1 MSTTSIRSI
10 VDDADRRLAT
20 ASYGEE
26 TLAIGVDYF
35 EAVGAHFAGSIYL
48 RTVNESWSDPQ
59 INALILTTY
68 GELLEM
74 VSNTFA
80 NFGVKDEV
88 YLQRCLD
95 AVERGFLDRGENL
108 FSTTDTGGRA

>member
-1 MSTTSIRSI
+1 MSTSVRAIFNE
-10 VDDADRRLAT
+10 ADRRLAT
-20 ASYGEE
+20 ANYGEE
-26 TLAIGVDYF
+26 TLGIGVDYF

-48 RTVNESWSDPQ
+48 RTANESWSNPQ

-80 NFGVKDEV
+80 NFGVKDGV
-88 YLQRCLD
+88 YLQRCLE
-95 AVERGFLDRGENL
+95 AVERGFLDRGEEL
-108 FSTTDTGGRA
+108 FSTTDAGGRA